1 MVSGRIKLV
10 IDSGLENVPLVGV
23 AINKLCSLARFSD
36 EESVQIELCA
46 VEAVN
51 NSIKHAYGNEPDHE
65 VEVIYSIGSDELVL
79 DIYDTGRPMDQ
90 DLLKEADISSL
101 YFDANDFDSVPE
113 KGRGLAIIKEIMD
126 SASYTSKEGKNCF
139 TMKKKLPSG
148 S

>member
-1 MVSGRIKLV
+1 VVSGRIKLV
-10 IDSGLENVPLVGV
+10 IDSGMENVPLVGV
-23 AINKLCSLARFSD
+23 AINKLCSLAQFSD
-36 EESVQIELCA
+36 ED
-46 VEAVN
+46 
-51 NSIKHAYGNEPDHE
+51 NSIKHAYGNEPGHE

-126 SASYTSKEGKNCF
+126 SASYTSSEGKNCF